1 MKYKTTVNDFITTT
15 ENDCKILIS
24 AQKVERIPII
34 ILTIHK
40 ILYKKKISRKN
51 WGLGNNFSNVPTF
64 LAIST
69 LMFFLKRFYI
79 RKNVIFAYQN
89 PFLTRENCVD

>member
-34 ILTIHK
+34 ILTIYK
-40 ILYKKKISRKN
+40 ILYQKKIPAKIGG
-51 WGLGNNFSNVPTF
+51 WETILAMF
-64 LAIST
+64 LRSW
-69 LMFFLKRFYI
+69 
-79 RKNVIFAYQN
+79 
-89 PFLTRENCVD
+89 PFQP